1 MKKTFLLPLAI
12 CSLMSFVGTAAN
24 ATVLINDTFTSNG
37 TSASYGYYLIR
48 NAAAGVTASVTGGT
62 GLIVDQAAT
71 GTQNTGIFKKFATT
85 GLAVGETLTM
95 TMGLNFNQG
104 NSTTGDAFRIML
116 GSTSTTGTA
125 TNFNAFNA
133 DTLFTSLRLANGTG
147 TSGSVRSHV
156 AADGANI
163 STFTGTNSVFTQGSG
178 GIPLTNAVSSVVF
191 SLTRTGSGIDIAGNL
206 NGNSIG
212 SFSRAGAEALTS
224 YNLFGVY
231 QNSSTPNL
239 DFTLTSVNL
248 QIVPEPSTWALL
260 AGGLTAL
267 TIFRRR
273 RA

>member
-1 MKKTFLLPLAI
+1 MKKTFLLPLAV

-24 ATVLINDTFTSNG
+24 ATVLINDTFPTNG

-48 NAAAGVTASVTGGT
+48 NAGAGVSASVTGGT
-62 GLIVDQAAT
+62 GLIVDQAAS
-71 GTQNTGIFKKFATT
+71 GTQNTGIFKKFTTT
-85 GLAVGETLTM
+85 GLAFGETLTL
-95 TMGLNFNQG
+95 TMGLDFDQAL
-104 NSTTGDAFRIML
+104 STTGSAFRIML

-125 TNFNAFNA
+125 TNFDAFNA
-133 DTLFTSLRLANGTG
+133 DTLFTSLRLGNGTS
-147 TSGSVRSHV
+147 TSASVRSHI

-163 STFTGTNSVFTQGSG
+163 STFTGTNNNFTQAVA
-178 GIPLTNAVSSVVF
+178 TNDITSVVF
-191 SLTRTGSGIDIAGNL
+191 SLTRTALGIDIAGSL

-212 SFSRAGAEALTS
+212 SFSRTGAEALTS
-224 YNLFGVY
+224 YDLFGVY
-231 QNSSTPNL
+231 QNASTNNL

-260 AGGLTAL
+260 AGGLTVL

>member
-1 MKKTFLLPLAI
+1 
-12 CSLMSFVGTAAN
+12 
-24 ATVLINDTFTSNG
+24 VLINDTFPTTNS
-37 TSASYGYYLIR
+37 SASYGYYLIR
-48 NAAAGVTASVTGGT
+48 NAGAGVNASVTGST

-71 GTQNTGIFKKFATT
+71 GTTTNTGIFKKFTTT
-85 GLAVGETLTM
+85 GLALGETLTL
-95 TMGLNFNQG
+95 TMGLNFNQAL
-104 NSTTGDAFRIML
+104 STTGSAFRIML

-125 TNFNAFNA
+125 TNFDAFNA
-133 DTLFTSLRLANGTG
+133 DTLFTTMRLGNGTS
-147 TSGSVRSHV
+147 TSASVRSHV

-163 STFTGTNSVFTQGSG
+163 STFTGTNNNFTQAVA
-178 GIPLTNAVSSVVF
+178 TNDITSVVF
-191 SLTRTGSGIDIAGNL
+191 SLTRTALGIDIAGSL

-212 SFSRAGAEALTS
+212 SFSRTGAEALIS

-231 QNSSTPNL
+231 QNASTNNL